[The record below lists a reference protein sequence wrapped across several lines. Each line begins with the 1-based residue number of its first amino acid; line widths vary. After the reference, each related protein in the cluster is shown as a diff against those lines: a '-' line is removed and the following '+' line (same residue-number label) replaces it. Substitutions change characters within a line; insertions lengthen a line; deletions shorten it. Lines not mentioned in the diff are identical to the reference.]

1 MENSQGE
8 VGLYA
13 AALLSNY
20 FHIFEMQKGIFF
32 LSWRGIMMTLACVL
46 SLEWKEEFELV
57 GIGGE
62 AIRGEEMSWRQQIT
76 RGNINYL

>member
-1 MENSQGE
+1 
-8 VGLYA
+8 
-13 AALLSNY
+13 
-20 FHIFEMQKGIFF
+20 
-32 LSWRGIMMTLACVL
+32 MTLACVL